1 LRTWASVRAFAWIEL
16 IALWAAWWYPFFFR
30 APRVQKRPSITV
42 PGPTRVGLLL
52 ETGAILLVWIAHVP
66 GAPRTTFV
74 AMASALVLG
83 LCGVIG
89 MWTSITHLGRQFRI
103 HAGLYEDH
111 ELVRTGPYALVRHPI
126 YASLLAMM
134 LATGILLARW
144 EWLAAGVLIYIVG
157 TEIRIHSEETLLA
170 SRFGEQFRDY
180 QRRVR
185 AYVPFLR

>member
-1 LRTWASVRAFAWIEL
+1 MRALAWIEL
-16 IALWAAWWYPFFFR
+16 LGLWAAWWYPFFFR
-30 APRVQKRPSITV
+30 APRVQNRPSITV

-52 ETGAILLVWIAHVP
+52 ETGSILFVWFVHVP
-66 GAPRTTFV
+66 GAPRTDIT
-74 AMASALVLG
+74 AMIGALVLG
-83 LCGVIG
+83 VCGVVG

-111 ELVRTGPYALVRHPI
+111 ELVRTGPYAVVRHPI

-134 LATGILLARW
+134 LATGILLTPWQWVVVA
-144 EWLAAGVLIYIVG
+144 VPIYIVG
-157 TEIRIHSEETLLA
+157 TEIRIRSEETLLA

-185 AYVPFLR
+185 AYVPFVR